1 MCPKKRKDIKVFLLD
16 TWAYPYRLPIFEE
29 LSKKVT
35 LDVFFSKMRSKDRLW
50 EVPIEKYKFNYESGK
65 AIKGF
70 VPTKLLRKSYDLY
83 IVGQLGIQS
92 SLGALFALLIAKIH
106 RKPLILWTD
115 FIDTEYYRKKKTIK
129 KIVGDLI
136 RKIFVNSCT
145 TAIAYG
151 VLTKRYLEGIISA
164 KIKIFCDIQA
174 LPEEYFESTTVKKVH
189 TEYKNSRVILSVS
202 YLRPEKGLRYLIKAF
217 KKLNFRDTVLI
228 IIGTGK
234 EEKNL
239 KLLAKDDKNIQF
251 LGYKQGKEKAKYYSL
266 ADIFVLP
273 SLHDPWGL
281 VVNEAM
287 YYGLPIVVTNT
298 SGSSELVTDNGFVVE
313 PGNSEALAI
322 AIQKLMNNEE
332 LRKQMGKRSKEHIK
346 KYNLE
351 YAVNSF
357 LKAIDFT
364 MAQDVKTANISKIS
378 FRI

>member
-1 MCPKKRKDIKVFLLD
+1 M
-16 TWAYPYRLPIFEE
+16 
-29 LSKKVT
+29 
-35 LDVFFSKMRSKDRLW
+35 
-50 EVPIEKYKFNYESGK
+50 EKYKFNYEAGK
-65 AIKGF
+65 AIKGL
-70 VPTKLLRKSYDLY
+70 VPTKLLRNSYDLY

-92 SLGALFALLIAKIH
+92 LLGALFTLLIAKIH

-115 FIDTEYYRKKKTIK
+115 FIDTEYYRKKKSIK
-129 KIVGDLI
+129 KFVGDLI
-136 RKIFVNSCT
+136 RKYFVNSCT
-145 TAIAYG
+145 AAIAYG
-151 VLTKRYLEGIISA
+151 VLTKRYLETIISA

-174 LPEEYFESTTVKKVH
+174 LPEEYFESNTVKKVH

-202 YLRPEKGLRYLIKAF
+202 YLRLEKGLRYLIEAF
-217 KKLNFRDTVLI
+217 KELNLRDTVLM

-239 KLLAKDDKNIQF
+239 KLLAKDDENIQF

-298 SGSSELVTDNGFVVE
+298 SGSLELVTDNGFVVE
-313 PGNSEALAI
+313 PGNSEALAN
-322 AIQKLMNNEE
+322 AIWKLMNNEE
-332 LRKQMGKRSKEHIK
+332 LRKQMGKRSKEHIE

-364 MAQDVKTANISKIS
+364 MAQDAKAANISKTTSKI
-378 FRI
+378 

>member
-1 MCPKKRKDIKVFLLD
+1 M
-16 TWAYPYRLPIFEE
+16 
-29 LSKKVT
+29 
-35 LDVFFSKMRSKDRLW
+35 
-50 EVPIEKYKFNYESGK
+50 
-65 AIKGF
+65 
-70 VPTKLLRKSYDLY
+70 
-83 IVGQLGIQS
+83 
-92 SLGALFALLIAKIH
+92 
-106 RKPLILWTD
+106 
-115 FIDTEYYRKKKTIK
+115 
-129 KIVGDLI
+129 
-136 RKIFVNSCT
+136 
-145 TAIAYG
+145 
-151 VLTKRYLEGIISA
+151 
-164 KIKIFCDIQA
+164 IKIFCDIQA
-174 LPEEYFESTTVKKVH
+174 LPEEYFESDNVKKAY

-217 KKLNFRDTVLI
+217 KKLNLRDTVLI

-239 KLLAKDDKNIQF
+239 KSLAKDDENIRF

-322 AIQKLMNNEE
+322 VIQKLMNNEE

-364 MAQDVKTANISKIS
+364 MAQDAKTANISKTSSKI
-378 FRI
+378 